1 MFIIPVGNNI
11 EQKGLPVVTLGLI
24 AANVVVYL
32 HQFSQFMQS
41 GSHQAG
47 WEGRASSISG
57 CRCNSKA
64 AKELFS
70 LGLEKSEAL
79 ASDDRFWIG
88 TTASFC
94 YRPDAN

>member
-32 HQFSQFMQS
+32 HQVSQFMQS

-47 WEGRASSISG
+47 CASSISG

-70 LGLEKSEAL
+70 GSILGLEKSEAL

-88 TTASFC
+88 TTASIC

>member
-32 HQFSQFMQS
+32 HQVSQFMQS

-47 WEGRASSISG
+47 WEGEVNFYQQ
-57 CRCNSKA
+57 C
-64 AKELFS
+64 L
-70 LGLEKSEAL
+70 
-79 ASDDRFWIG
+79 D
-88 TTASFC
+88 
-94 YRPDAN
+94 